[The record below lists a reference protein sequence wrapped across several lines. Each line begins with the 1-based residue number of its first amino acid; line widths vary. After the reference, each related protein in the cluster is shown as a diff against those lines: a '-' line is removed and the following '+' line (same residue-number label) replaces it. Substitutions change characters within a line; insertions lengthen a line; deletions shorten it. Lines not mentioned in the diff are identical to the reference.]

1 MKLKALPEK
10 DNELVMYAENLGAIP
25 PNTALMKVNANS
37 KTYEVRISSD
47 EQKNGT
53 VIFKLK

>member
-1 MKLKALPEK
+1 MPSKG
-10 DNELVMYAENLGAIP
+10 NELVMYAENLGTIP
-25 PNTALMKVNANS
+25 PNTALMKVNAAG

-47 EQKNGT
+47 EEKNGT